1 MALRALIGTPLCRE
15 DADCAT
21 VAVGAKACGGP
32 AAWLAWSR
40 RVTEGA
46 TLEALA
52 ARHAAAARAALRAR
66 GAISNCMFVV
76 DPGARCV
83 IKEGQTEGICQTR
96 AQTSGPR

>member
-1 MALRALIGTPLCRE
+1 
-15 DADCAT
+15 
-21 VAVGAKACGGP
+21 
-32 AAWLAWSR
+32 
-40 RVTEGA
+40 VTEGA

-83 IKEGQTEGICQTR
+83 IEEGQIEGICQTEV
-96 AQTSGPR
+96 QTSGPR